1 MMLVTFMVLPF
12 LAARP
17 VLAQDTL
24 KLDLGKALEIAL
36 SENPTVKVAD
46 KEIQKK
52 KYARKGSYASLFP
65 QISFAGD
72 YNRTLKKQV
81 MYMDFDMGD
90 MGGGSL
96 PEGTDMSSMDE
107 GFEVGRSNNWSL
119 GFNASIWGNVGAS
132 MEVAYSASKGG
143 VNSFTKALAKEL
155 APSNI
160 QVNALACGV
169 IDTDMNHCFTKEE
182 RESII
187 NDIPTDRMGTAD
199 EAAQAVMM
207 LLHAPAYLT
216 GQIVT
221 MDGGYL

>member
-72 YNRTLKKQV
+72 YNRTLKKH
-81 MYMDFDMGD
+81 
-90 MGGGSL
+90 
-96 PEGTDMSSMDE
+96 
-107 GFEVGRSNNWSL
+107 GRRQ
-119 GFNASIWGNVGAS
+119 
-132 MEVAYSASKGG
+132 
-143 VNSFTKALAKEL
+143 LARRHGHVEYGRGL
-155 APSNI
+155 R
-160 QVNALACGV
+160 GR
-169 IDTDMNHCFTKEE
+169 T
-182 RESII
+182 
-187 NDIPTDRMGTAD
+187 
-199 EAAQAVMM
+199 
-207 LLHAPAYLT
+207 
-216 GQIVT
+216 
-221 MDGGYL
+221 

>member
-1 MMLVTFMVLPF
+1 MSRKMMLVTFMVLPF

-107 GFEVGRSNNWSL
+107 GFEVGRSNLEL
-119 GFNASIWGNVGAS
+119 GLQRFHATGKRLLMEKLEYLGLRRGIGGGAS
-132 MEVAYSASKGG
+132 SL
-143 VNSFTKALAKEL
+143 F
-155 APSNI
+155 
-160 QVNALACGV
+160 
-169 IDTDMNHCFTKEE
+169 
-182 RESII
+182 
-187 NDIPTDRMGTAD
+187 
-199 EAAQAVMM
+199 
-207 LLHAPAYLT
+207 
-216 GQIVT
+216 
-221 MDGGYL
+221 

>member
-1 MMLVTFMVLPF
+1 MSRKMMLVTFMVLPF

-119 GFNASIWGNVGAS
+119 GFNASMPLVNAS
-132 MEVAYSASKGG
+132 LWKSLSISALD
-143 VNSFTKALAKEL
+143 VEL
-155 APSNI
+155 AVEQARSSKIAMVN
-160 QVNALACGV
+160 QVKKSFYAVLLASDSYRV
-169 IDTDMNHCFTKEE
+169 FKQ
-182 RESII
+182 S
-187 NDIPTDRMGTAD
+187 
-199 EAAQAVMM
+199 
-207 LLHAPAYLT
+207 
-216 GQIVT
+216 
-221 MDGGYL
+221 